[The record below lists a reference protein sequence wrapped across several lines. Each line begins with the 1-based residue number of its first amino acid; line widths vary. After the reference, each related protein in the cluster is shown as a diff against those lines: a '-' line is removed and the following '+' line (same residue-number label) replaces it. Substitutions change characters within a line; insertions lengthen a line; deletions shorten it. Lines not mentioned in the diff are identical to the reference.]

1 MEQYSGSLFL
11 SGDINTY
18 SNKIQKIQDKTK
30 YKISSFY
37 IDMNVYGLTG
47 TDSTEFFVK
56 VGNIQTGSYVFWRK
70 RTQATATLAGV
81 DEEYQRNGIAG
92 ITPMTVQ
99 GATVYGT
106 RYINYRIE
114 AVLKEA
120 LLPTI
125 TNLNIDSAVPRKDIV
140 VSWNSTKQ
148 ERYEITAVTG
158 GNTVYTKTGNTET
171 SHTILAN
178 TFADGQKVDITVKAL
193 YSDNGNL
200 SSSAWASEKT
210 SITLKQPAVKISQF
224 KPTGTINPLADI
236 NVSWECETQATYKLE
251 LISDNKVIKTYTGTT
266 LKIVTIPANTIYN
279 GLVDFKLTVSDGY
292 TEAVHTESY
301 NVTNNPKVQILGL
314 EPNGSVRNTSFPIEI
329 AWSSINQKKW
339 MLQILENNVQ
349 KGQFTGTNENSLT
362 LPENYLGVG
371 NIRLI
376 LYVYNIVYG
385 EEVQDKRE
393 AVFETISK
401 PQPPTFEEK
410 SNYNNSK
417 PIFVWNPDGKQKAY
431 QILIYKADVKIEDSD
446 IVENNISTYKTTTN
460 LENNT
465 TYIIKVRTKNE
476 HELWSDYASKEIF
489 VSFTTLAPAKFT
501 INANQTNHSV
511 LINFHS
517 EIDTDFKENQIWR
530 ADGKGKFKLVAKG
543 LGSNGTFIDYY
554 IPGNIELRYKI
565 LSKSKNDAVTESDIK
580 SISVDING
588 FLLCDA
594 EDISQKTNLKF
605 NYATGFEIV
614 RNRTFVKYLGSKK
627 MIVEDDGS
635 TEYMKGSFTFEM
647 QLADFDLLLSL
658 YNAQKTVFYRDNRGK
673 ALFCGIS
680 NLKQEYIFRIPTW
693 VKVSFELIEVENK
706 VEAYESSEGDKM
718 LKEVLIDGTWILNGE
733 KDMVGWEWVTS

>member
-647 QLADFDLLLSL
+647 QLADFDLLYL
-658 YNAQKTVFYRDNRGK
+658 Y
-673 ALFCGIS
+673 I
-680 NLKQEYIFRIPTW
+680 
-693 VKVSFELIEVENK
+693 
-706 VEAYESSEGDKM
+706 M
-718 LKEVLIDGTWILNGE
+718 LKKLFFTEITGARLYFVVYQILSKNTFLGYQH
-733 KDMVGWEWVTS
+733 G

>member
-70 RTQATATLAGV
+70 RTQATATLAGA

-125 TNLNIDSAVPRKDIV
+125 TNLNIDSTVPRKDIV

-148 ERYEITAVTG
+148 ERYEITAITG

-171 SHTILAN
+171 THTIPAN
-178 TFADGQKVDITVKAL
+178 TFADGQKVDITVKVL

-210 SITLKQPAVKISQF
+210 SITLKQPTVKISQF

-236 NVSWECETQATYKLE
+236 NVSWECETQASYKLDV
-251 LISDNKVIKTYTGTT
+251 ISDSKVIQTYTGTT
-266 LKIVTIPANTIYN
+266 LKVVTIPANTIYN

-292 TEAVHTESY
+292 TETVHIESY

-314 EPNGSVRNTSFPIEI
+314 EPNGSVRNSSFPIEI

-349 KGQFTGTNENSLT
+349 KGQFTGTNENNLT

-385 EEVQDKRE
+385 EEVQDTRE

-401 PQPPTFEEK
+401 PKPPTFEEK
-410 SNYNNSK
+410 SNYNTSK
-417 PIFVWNPDGKQKAY
+417 PIFVWNPDGKQRAY
-431 QILIYKADVKIEDSD
+431 QLLIYKADVKIEDSD

-489 VSFTTLAPAKFT
+489 VSFTTLAPATFT
-501 INANQTNHSV
+501 VNANQTNHSV

-530 ADGKGKFKLVAKG
+530 ADGKSKFKLVAKN

-554 IPGNIELRYKI
+554 IPGNIELRYKL
-565 LSKSKNDAVTESDIK
+565 LSKSKNDAITESDIK

-594 EDISQKTNLKF
+594 EDTSHKTNLKF
-605 NYATGFEIV
+605 NYATGFEIL
-614 RNRTFVKYLGSKK
+614 RNRTFVKYLGSKR

-635 TEYMKGSFTFEM
+635 TEYMKGSFAFEM
-647 QLADFDLLLSL
+647 QLEDFDLLLSL
-658 YNAQKTVFYRDNRGK
+658 YNAQKTLFYRDNRGK

-706 VEAYESSEGDKM
+706 VEAYESSEGDKI